1 MVDLN
6 KLKTLNRNDISKGIA
21 YNKGSIKPTRIIKYD
36 DNEKIYQFKVK
47 SQRYNYYYDVE
58 VEIKDNEVKYA
69 SCDCMQFYEYGSC
82 KHIAACLYHY
92 HNILFEEINPKK
104 ASLNVFNS
112 LITSHNIRQQL
123 VLDISL
129 SINRNYYG
137 LVLLDL
143 KIGNQKMY
151 NLNNKLSSFLDA
163 YEGKI
168 NEVKFG
174 KQLIY
179 NNEQYYFNEEDK
191 KIIEYL
197 LMQKRNKYSSHEIC
211 RLSDEDLKSF
221 LPLIKNR
228 TFTIYGFA
236 LFNGILEGNPFKT
249 NLIKKDNDY
258 VLNFEN
264 NIVNLTN
271 DYEYVISDN
280 ICYHVPLKMV
290 KLLNLMKKNR
300 IEELTFEEE
309 QLDNFSKTVLPTIK
323 ENIKVSEELKDK
335 IIIVNKPGVKIYI
348 DFKYNSI
355 IANVKLNYQ
364 DKEID
369 YFDNVKNILRDFMYE
384 EEIANDLISYG
395 FKKEDTFI
403 IKQVEDIGLFLDEY
417 LKELSNKYEVY
428 TSEKINETKIKK
440 NVNISSSF
448 SIGKDNI
455 MSYQFD
461 LGNIK
466 NEELVDILD
475 SLHKKKKYFRLKS
488 GDFLNLEENGDLKQ
502 LDALIDDLELTNKDI
517 ANGYG
522 NIPKY
527 RAIYLDS
534 LNYNVIQ
541 TDNLFREL
549 INNFNNYKDIDLKIN
564 DNILRDYQVT
574 GVKWLYNIYK
584 CGFGGIL
591 ADEMGLGKSI
601 QLIYFLK
608 QVLKEKDAKILI
620 VSPTS
625 LIYNWEAE
633 FDKFGPELKYKVIA
647 ENKTKR
653 QHLLEEIDN
662 TNIFIT
668 TYGLVR
674 QDLEKYLNINFEIVV
689 IDEAQNIKN
698 YNTQMSKAIKKI
710 NAHTKFALTG
720 TPLENSVLELWS
732 IFDFIMPGYLASLN
746 KFQSKYHLK
755 DTNEEQLA
763 KLDNLQKQIKP
774 FILRRIKKNVILELP
789 DKIENNIYIDMNTEQ
804 KKLYVA
810 QVNKTNEEI
819 KEIIATEGFNKA
831 RFKILQLLT
840 RLRQICIDP
849 KIIYENYQGGSAKI
863 EQLIL
868 LVKEYIANN
877 HKILLFSSYK
887 TALDIVNL
895 EFTNNNISTYM
906 IAGSV
911 TSKKRMELVNKFNHD
926 DTDVFLIMLKAGG
939 TGLNLTSADVVI
951 HLDLWWNPQVEMQA
965 TDRAHRIGQ
974 VNNVEVV
981 KLICKGTI
989 EERIL
994 ELQNKK
1000 KILSDKLI
1008 DSDNLDENIISKLT
1022 EQDIKNLLSLD
1033 NE

>member
-6 KLKTLNRNDISKGIA
+6 RLKILNKNDISKGIA
-21 YNKGSIKPTRIIKYD
+21 YSKGSIKPTRIIKYD
-36 DNEKIYQFKVK
+36 DNEKIYHFKVI

-58 VEIKDNEVKYA
+58 IDIKDNEVEYA
-69 SCDCMQFYEYGSC
+69 NCDCMQFYEYDSC

-112 LITSHNIRQQL
+112 LITSNNIKQQL

-163 YEGKI
+163 YAGKI

-197 LMQKRNKYSSHEIC
+197 LIQKRNNYSAHEIC
-211 RLSDEDLKSF
+211 KLSDEELKSF
-221 LPLIKNR
+221 LQLIKNR
-228 TFTIYGFA
+228 TFTIYGFD

-264 NIVNLTN
+264 NIINLTN

-280 ICYHVPLKMV
+280 VCYHVPLKMV
-290 KLLNLMKKNR
+290 KFLNLMKKNR
-300 IEELTFEEE
+300 IEELTFDEE

-355 IANVKLNYQ
+355 VANVKLNYQ

-369 YFDNVKNILRDFMYE
+369 YFDNVKNILRDFTYE
-384 EEIANDLISYG
+384 EEIVNDLISYG
-395 FKKEDTFI
+395 FIKEDVFI
-403 IKQVEDIGLFLDEY
+403 IKQVEEIGLFLDEY
-417 LKELSNKYEVY
+417 LKQLSNKYEVY

-440 NVNISSSF
+440 NVNIKSSF

-461 LGNIK
+461 LSNIK
-466 NEELVDILD
+466 NEELIDILD

-488 GDFLNLEENGDLKQ
+488 GNFLNLEENGDLKQ

-522 NIPKY
+522 IIPKY

-534 LNYNVIQ
+534 LNYNIIQ
-541 TDNLFREL
+541 TDNLFSEL
-549 INNFNNYKDIDLKIN
+549 INNIKNYKNIYLKIK
-564 DNILRDYQVT
+564 DNILRDYKVIS
-574 GVKWLYNIYK
+574 VKWIYNIYK

-625 LIYNWEAE
+625 LIYNWKAE

-653 QHLLEEIDN
+653 EHLLKEINDI
-662 TNIFIT
+662 NILIT

-674 QDLEKYLNINFEIVV
+674 QDLDKYLNINFEIVV

-710 NAHTKFALTG
+710 NAITKIALTG

-763 KLDNLQKQIKP
+763 KLDNLKKQIKP

-789 DKIENNIYIDMNTEQ
+789 DKIENNIYIDMNDEQ
-804 KKLYVA
+804 KKLYAA

-819 KEIIATEGFNKA
+819 KEIIAIEGFNKA

-863 EQLIL
+863 EQLVSL
-868 LVKEYIANN
+868 TKEYISND

-887 TALDIVNL
+887 MALDIVNL
-895 EFTNNNISTYM
+895 EFANNNISTYM
-906 IAGSV
+906 IDGSV
-911 TSKKRMELVNKFNHD
+911 SSKKRMELVNKFNND
-926 DTDVFLIMLKAGG
+926 DTNVFLIMLKAGG

-1008 DSDNLDENIISKLT
+1008 DGDNLDENIISKLT
-1022 EQDIKNLLSLD
+1022 EQDIKNLLLLD